1 MPTCCTTGNTFVA
14 SENNNKAF
22 GSFSSLTQ
30 LHLTSTCVTQCGSA
44 SSQPRAVGA
53 GPGGRAPAAPHIHTP
68 LAQSVAVPSYQPD
81 SGLLAR
87 PARRRCHIHGVWH
100 CPAARSSSRRHTR
113 GLRPSCAMPTLTGPG
128 EQEERGSG
136 QQPGARILPTP
147 TRDRRAELHLLPRGK
162 VHRHSPATST

>member
-1 MPTCCTTGNTFVA
+1 MHLLLQKTIIKPLALSPPWLSCISLPHA
-14 SENNNKAF
+14 WPKA
-22 GSFSSLTQ
+22 
-30 LHLTSTCVTQCGSA
+30 GSA
-44 SSQPRAVGA
+44 SSQPCAVGA
-53 GPGGRAPAAPHIHTP
+53 GPGGRAPAAPSVHTP

-81 SGLLAR
+81 SGLLAC
-87 PARRRCHIHGVWH
+87 PARSRCRIHGVWH

-113 GLRPSCAMPTLTGPG
+113 GPRPSCAMPTLTGPG

-147 TRDRRAELHLLPRGK
+147 MRDRRAELHLLPRGK